1 MINAYVLYDRKYAK
15 QVQGRRN
22 ETRRRVCEDV
32 RKDVAYRAAPG
43 SNIPYD
49 EKTV

>member
-1 MINAYVLYDRKYAK
+1 MCFTIENMQK

-22 ETRRRVCEDV
+22 ETRMRVCEDV
-32 RKDVAYRAAPG
+32 RNEIAYRAAPR